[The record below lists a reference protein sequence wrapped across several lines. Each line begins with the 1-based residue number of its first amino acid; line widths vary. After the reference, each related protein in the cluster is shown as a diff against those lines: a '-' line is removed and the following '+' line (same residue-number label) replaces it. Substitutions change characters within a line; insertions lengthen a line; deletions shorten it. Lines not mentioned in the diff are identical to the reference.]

1 MSAQQSELNA
11 SNLPTFQWVKSDF
24 PIFLRSA
31 GFFFYAALILFFCFD
46 IIPNFLP
53 VPDLVFNFGGIVVIF
68 LLDLIYTRFLAGQ
81 KQLGTIRFDSDC
93 IRVISTDGAADRE
106 VSYEEIRNLTV
117 YEGVPLSLFYYLDN
131 SKTVML
137 EIVLKDLKNI
147 KLECIKK
154 ANEENAADLEQT
166 VDFLQDRIGLSA
178 QQARKRK
185 A

>member
-1 MSAQQSELNA
+1 MSQQPVLNA
-11 SNLPTFQWVKSDF
+11 SDLPSFRWVKSDF

-31 GFFFYAALILFFCFD
+31 GFFFYAALILFFGFD

-53 VPDLVFNFGGIVVIF
+53 VSDTVFNVGGIAVIF
-68 LLDLIYTRFLAGQ
+68 LLDFIYTRFLSRQ
-81 KQLGTIRFDSDC
+81 KPLGTIHFDAGR
-93 IRVISTDGAADRE
+93 IRVISADGTDDRE
-106 VSYEEIRNLTV
+106 LAYEQIRNLTV
-117 YEGVPLSLFYYLDN
+117 YEGVPLSLFYYLAE

-154 ANEENAADLEQT
+154 SDHENAANLEQV

-185 A
+185 G